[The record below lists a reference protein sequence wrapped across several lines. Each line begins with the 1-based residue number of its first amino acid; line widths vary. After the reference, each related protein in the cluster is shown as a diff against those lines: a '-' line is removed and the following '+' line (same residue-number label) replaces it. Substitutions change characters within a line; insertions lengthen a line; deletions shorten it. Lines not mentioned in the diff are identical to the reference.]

1 MLYYTNKAATLA
13 VVVLMTIAL
22 CSTTMRDART
32 QFVKNKLL
40 ATSYATE
47 QAISQ
52 LNCVR
57 WCFRDGNKGKCK
69 IAGYSLSENVCS
81 LSMDSPEDLMDVAD
95 EMSGVFVIEPV
106 DRGCIIYFYIV
117 NKEMLAKLCTLC
129 SRIL

>member
-1 MLYYTNKAATLA
+1 MLYYTKKAATVA

-22 CSTTMRDART
+22 CSTAMRDART

-47 QAISQ
+47 QANSQ

-57 WCFRDGNKGKCK
+57 WCFSGGNKGKCK
-69 IAGYSLSENVCS
+69 TAGYNASTNSCR
-81 LSMDSPEDLMDVAD
+81 LSMDNPEDLTDVAD

-106 DRGCIIYFYIV
+106 DRGCIIILHIV
-117 NKEMLAKLCTLC
+117 KLEMLAVV
-129 SRIL
+129 